1 MIITSI
7 LSVLTAKCFHYI
19 IIISIKTKCLIF
31 SKLMTLRLT
40 LFLLS
45 FYQYMDEK
53 KLENP
58 TIKQQQ
64 MFEKDVDKD
73 HQISVDELWEQWTL
87 SKGLFLSLLLML
99 DVVINIWFLI
109 HILFITDSF

>member
-1 MIITSI
+1 
-7 LSVLTAKCFHYI
+7 
-19 IIISIKTKCLIF
+19 
-31 SKLMTLRLT
+31 
-40 LFLLS
+40 
-45 FYQYMDEK
+45 MDEK

-99 DVVINIWFLI
+99 DVVINIRFLI
-109 HILFITDSF
+109 NTLFITDSFDKCQQDWIVFIKKRPI